1 MLAWTLGVALLVQAA
16 PVVEPGAEVR
26 ALTATILDEEGRAVE
41 GLARDDVALLENGVA
56 RAITSFKPDR
66 RPLSVAVVVDTSEAL
81 RSDYRLNVV
90 DAVVGMVA
98 RLPLDSRYALWTT
111 GDRPTKL
118 LDYTVDRGEASK
130 ALVRVFP
137 QGGNY
142 MLDALAEASA
152 DLKKETREGDRTAVV
167 ALTGTGPEFSYR
179 DRYRAAEEAQE
190 NADLFLLAEIDAF
203 GGDFETRSRL
213 GYVFDRLARSSGGS
227 HEVVLSTLATD
238 SALRKLS
245 PWLEAGYRVAWATV
259 PDLKKRRVELAVA
272 RPGTHVTLP
281 AESESE
287 P

>member
-26 ALTATILDEEGRAVE
+26 ALTATILDEEGQAVG

-66 RPLSVAVVVDTSEAL
+66 RPLSVAVVVDTSAAL

-98 RLPLDSRYALWTT
+98 RLPLDTRYALWTT

-118 LDYTVDRGEASK
+118 LDYTKDKGEASK

-179 DRYRAAEEAQE
+179 DRYRAAEEAEE
-190 NADLFLLAEIDAF
+190 NADLFLLAEIDAS

-213 GYVFDRLARSSGGS
+213 GYVFDRLAKRSGGS
-227 HEVVLSTLATD
+227 HEVVLSALAAD

-259 PDLKKRRVELAVA
+259 PDLKKRRVELTVA
-272 RPGTHVTLP
+272 RPDTQVTLP